1 MKRIYILE
9 GLDCAHCAEEIRA
22 EVEKDERVKSAGMN
36 FMKQELTVEADNSC
50 SPDELMITV
59 TEVVA
64 KLEPDVTVRERQ
76 TFKEKKYIIDGLDC
90 AQCAEEVREA
100 VEKSDYANGAKMNF
114 INKELTVTP
123 SKIISDKELLKQ
135 VTATVT
141 AVEPDVTV
149 SEKENH
155 VEKKVSYTKDIVKM
169 ISAGILFVVAFILEK
184 TIGTEQLVPKIA
196 ILSMYLAAYVICGL
210 EVAITSIKAI
220 AKKNFFNE
228 NTLMLIASIGAIVLG
243 EYEEAVAVMLFYTVG
258 EFFQSI
264 AVNKSRRSISSLIK
278 TKPETADVLIDGEYI
293 TVDPENVETGSIIR
307 VKPGEKIPLDGIV
320 ESGNTSIDTSALT
333 GESLPRDI
341 TVSDEVPAGAINISG
356 VITLKTTRQFTDS
369 TVYKML
375 QMVESAVEKKT
386 KTENFISVFAKYYT
400 PIVVLAAVII
410 SLIPPLF
417 TGFDFGTWVQRGLI
431 FLVISCPCALVIS
444 VPLGYFAGIGKAS
457 SKGILV
463 KGSNYLEA
471 ISKAKVVLFDKTGTL
486 TKGQFEV
493 TRTEPAGMS
502 KDELLRYAAYAESN
516 SNHPIAVSVRK
527 AYGADIDQSQITECS
542 EIAGK
547 GIKAVISGATVLCGN
562 SRLMADYSINCPE
575 ANGTV
580 LYVAVDNKY
589 AGLIEIADMPKEH
602 SAEAVKML
610 KNHGVK
616 VIMLTGDNKS
626 AAAAAAEKLGITD
639 YYAELLPEN
648 KSEITLKMKS
658 ELSDNEKVM
667 FVGDGINDAP
677 ALTAADTGI
686 AIGAGTDV
694 AIDAADVVLMKSRLT
709 DVPAAIR
716 LSRSSLRNIH
726 ENLFWA
732 FFYNIIGIPLAAG
745 VFIPLGLTLNPMFGA
760 AAMSLSSF
768 CVVSNAL
775 RLNFCK
781 LYSTKHDRKAKPMNN
796 IAIQPSDTAKIT
808 KTIKIKGM
816 MCEKCEHHVKTALEA
831 IPQVANAVA
840 NHTDGIAVAELS
852 GEVPDKQLK
861 KAVENSGY
869 KVISI
874 K

>member
-1 MKRIYILE
+1 MKRIYILD

-22 EVEKDERVKSAGMN
+22 EVEKDERVKSAEMN
-36 FMKQELTVEADNSC
+36 FMKQELTVETENSC
-50 SPDELMITV
+50 SPDELMTTV
-59 TEVVA
+59 TEIVT

-114 INKELTVTP
+114 IKKELTVTP
-123 SKIISDKELLKQ
+123 SKIISDKELLKL

-169 ISAGILFVVAFILEK
+169 ISAGILFIVAFILEK

-341 TVSDEVPAGAINISG
+341 TIGDEVPAGAINISG
-356 VITLKTTRQFTDS
+356 VITLKTTRRFTDS

-400 PIVVLAAVII
+400 PIVVLVAVII
-410 SLIPPLF
+410 SIFPPLF
-417 TGFDFGTWVQRGLI
+417 TGFNYEPFIDGIIKGKLIFPEFTGFDFVTWVQRGLI

-527 AYGADIDQSQITECS
+527 AYGADIDQSQITQCS

-658 ELSDNEKVM
+658 ELSGNEKVM

-677 ALTAADTGI
+677 VIASADIGVAMGGSGADSAIETADC
-686 AIGAGTDV
+686 
-694 AIDAADVVLMKSRLT
+694 VLMKDDPMQLADAFAISKKTNRIVLQNIIFALGVKLIIQVLGVLGLANMWAAVFA
-709 DVPAAIR
+709 DVGVSIIAIFN
-716 LSRSSLRNIH
+716 SLR
-726 ENLFWA
+726 L
-732 FFYNIIGIPLAAG
+732 
-745 VFIPLGLTLNPMFGA
+745 M
-760 AAMSLSSF
+760 
-768 CVVSNAL
+768 
-775 RLNFCK
+775 
-781 LYSTKHDRKAKPMNN
+781 RK
-796 IAIQPSDTAKIT
+796 
-808 KTIKIKGM
+808 
-816 MCEKCEHHVKTALEA
+816 
-831 IPQVANAVA
+831 
-840 NHTDGIAVAELS
+840 
-852 GEVPDKQLK
+852 
-861 KAVENSGY
+861 
-869 KVISI
+869 
-874 K
+874 

>member
-36 FMKQELTVEADNSC
+36 FMKQELTVEAENSC
-50 SPDELMITV
+50 SPDELMTTV
-59 TEVVA
+59 TKVVA
-64 KLEPDVTVRERQ
+64 KHEPDVTVKERQ

-114 INKELTVTP
+114 IKKELTVTP
-123 SKIISDKELLKQ
+123 SRIISDKELLKL

-169 ISAGILFVVAFILEK
+169 ISAGILFIVAFILEK
-184 TIGTEQLVPKIA
+184 TIGTEQLVPQIA
-196 ILSMYLAAYVICGL
+196 ILTMYLAAYVICGL

-341 TVSDEVPAGAINISG
+341 TIGDEVPAGAINISG
-356 VITLKTTRQFTDS
+356 VITLKTTRRFTDS

-400 PIVVLAAVII
+400 PIVVLVAVII
-410 SLIPPLF
+410 SIFPPLF
-417 TGFDFGTWVQRGLI
+417 TGFNYEPFIDGIIKGKLIFPEFTGFDFVTWVQRGLI

-527 AYGADIDQSQITECS
+527 AYGADIDQSQITQCS

-547 GIKAVISGATVLCGN
+547 GIKAVISGVTVLCGN

-616 VIMLTGDNKS
+616 VVMLTGDNKS

-658 ELSDNEKVM
+658 ELPGNEKVM

-677 ALTAADTGI
+677 VIASADIGVAMGGSGADSAIETADC
-686 AIGAGTDV
+686 
-694 AIDAADVVLMKSRLT
+694 VLMKDDPMQLADAFAISKKTNRIVLQNIIFALGVKLIIQVLGVLGLANMWAAVFA
-709 DVPAAIR
+709 DVGVSIIAIFN
-716 LSRSSLRNIH
+716 SLR
-726 ENLFWA
+726 L
-732 FFYNIIGIPLAAG
+732 
-745 VFIPLGLTLNPMFGA
+745 M
-760 AAMSLSSF
+760 
-768 CVVSNAL
+768 
-775 RLNFCK
+775 
-781 LYSTKHDRKAKPMNN
+781 RK
-796 IAIQPSDTAKIT
+796 
-808 KTIKIKGM
+808 
-816 MCEKCEHHVKTALEA
+816 
-831 IPQVANAVA
+831 
-840 NHTDGIAVAELS
+840 
-852 GEVPDKQLK
+852 
-861 KAVENSGY
+861 
-869 KVISI
+869 
-874 K
+874 

>member
-36 FMKQELTVEADNSC
+36 FMKQELTVETENSC
-50 SPDELMITV
+50 SPDELMTTV
-59 TEVVA
+59 TKVVA
-64 KLEPDVTVRERQ
+64 KHEPDVTVKERQ

-123 SKIISDKELLKQ
+123 SKIISDKELLKL

-169 ISAGILFVVAFILEK
+169 ISAGILFIVAFILEK

-293 TVDPENVETGSIIR
+293 TVDPENVETDSIIR

-341 TVSDEVPAGAINISG
+341 TIGDEVPAGAINISG
-356 VITLKTTRQFTDS
+356 VITLKTTRRFTDS

-400 PIVVLAAVII
+400 PIVVLVAVII
-410 SLIPPLF
+410 SIFPPLF
-417 TGFDFGTWVQRGLI
+417 TGFNYEPFIDGIIKGKLIFPEFTGFDFVTWVQRGLI

-527 AYGADIDQSQITECS
+527 AYGADIDQSQITQCS

-547 GIKAVISGATVLCGN
+547 GIKAVISGVTVLCGN

-616 VIMLTGDNKS
+616 VVMLTGDNKS

-658 ELSDNEKVM
+658 ELPDNEKVM

-677 ALTAADTGI
+677 VIASADIGVAMGGSGADSAIETADC
-686 AIGAGTDV
+686 
-694 AIDAADVVLMKSRLT
+694 VLMKDDPMQLADAFAISKKTNRIVLQNIIFALGVKLIIQVLGVLGLANMWAAVFA
-709 DVPAAIR
+709 DVGVSIIAIFN
-716 LSRSSLRNIH
+716 SLR
-726 ENLFWA
+726 L
-732 FFYNIIGIPLAAG
+732 
-745 VFIPLGLTLNPMFGA
+745 M
-760 AAMSLSSF
+760 
-768 CVVSNAL
+768 
-775 RLNFCK
+775 
-781 LYSTKHDRKAKPMNN
+781 RK
-796 IAIQPSDTAKIT
+796 
-808 KTIKIKGM
+808 
-816 MCEKCEHHVKTALEA
+816 
-831 IPQVANAVA
+831 
-840 NHTDGIAVAELS
+840 
-852 GEVPDKQLK
+852 
-861 KAVENSGY
+861 
-869 KVISI
+869 
-874 K
+874 

>member
-9 GLDCAHCAEEIRA
+9 GLDCAQCAEEIRA
-22 EVEKDERVKSAGMN
+22 EVEKDERVKSAEMN
-36 FMKQELTVEADNSC
+36 FMKQELTVEAENSC
-50 SPDELMITV
+50 SPDELMTTV
-59 TEVVA
+59 TKVVA
-64 KLEPDVTVRERQ
+64 KHEPDVTVKERQ

-123 SKIISDKELLKQ
+123 SKIISDKELLKL

-169 ISAGILFVVAFILEK
+169 ISAGILFIVAFILEK

-341 TVSDEVPAGAINISG
+341 TIGDEVPAGAINISG
-356 VITLKTTRQFTDS
+356 VITLKTTRRFTDS

-400 PIVVLAAVII
+400 PIVVLVAVII
-410 SLIPPLF
+410 SIFPPLF
-417 TGFDFGTWVQRGLI
+417 TGFNYEPFIDGIIKGKLIFPEFTGFDFVTWVQRGLI

-527 AYGADIDQSQITECS
+527 AYGADIDQSQITQCS

-547 GIKAVISGATVLCGN
+547 GIKAVISGVTVLCGN

-616 VIMLTGDNKS
+616 VVMLTGDNKS

-658 ELSDNEKVM
+658 ELPDNEKVM

-677 ALTAADTGI
+677 VIASADIGVAMGGSGADSAIETADC
-686 AIGAGTDV
+686 
-694 AIDAADVVLMKSRLT
+694 VLMKDDPMQLADAFAISKKTNRIVLQNIIFALGVKLIIQVLGVLGLANMWAAVFA
-709 DVPAAIR
+709 DVGVSIIAIFN
-716 LSRSSLRNIH
+716 SLR
-726 ENLFWA
+726 L
-732 FFYNIIGIPLAAG
+732 
-745 VFIPLGLTLNPMFGA
+745 M
-760 AAMSLSSF
+760 
-768 CVVSNAL
+768 
-775 RLNFCK
+775 
-781 LYSTKHDRKAKPMNN
+781 RK
-796 IAIQPSDTAKIT
+796 
-808 KTIKIKGM
+808 
-816 MCEKCEHHVKTALEA
+816 
-831 IPQVANAVA
+831 
-840 NHTDGIAVAELS
+840 
-852 GEVPDKQLK
+852 
-861 KAVENSGY
+861 
-869 KVISI
+869 
-874 K
+874 

>member
-9 GLDCAHCAEEIRA
+9 GLDCAQCAEEIRA
-22 EVEKDERVKSAGMN
+22 EVEKDERVKSAEMN
-36 FMKQELTVEADNSC
+36 FMKQELTVEAENSC
-50 SPDELMITV
+50 SPDELMTTV
-59 TEVVA
+59 TKVVA
-64 KLEPDVTVRERQ
+64 KHEPDVTVKERQ

-123 SKIISDKELLKQ
+123 SKIISDKELLKL

-169 ISAGILFVVAFILEK
+169 ISAGILFIVAFILEK

-293 TVDPENVETGSIIR
+293 TVDPENVETDSIIR

-320 ESGNTSIDTSALT
+320 ERGNTSIDTSALT

-341 TVSDEVPAGAINISG
+341 TIGDEVPAGAINISG
-356 VITLKTTRQFTDS
+356 VITLKTTRRFTDS

-400 PIVVLAAVII
+400 PIVVLVAVII
-410 SLIPPLF
+410 SIFPPLF
-417 TGFDFGTWVQRGLI
+417 TGFNYEPFIDGIIKGKLIFPEFTGFDFVTWVQRGLI

-502 KDELLRYAAYAESN
+502 KDELLQYAAYAESN

-527 AYGADIDQSQITECS
+527 AYGADIDQSQITQCS

-547 GIKAVISGATVLCGN
+547 GIKAVISGVTVLCGN

-616 VIMLTGDNKS
+616 VVMLTGDNRS

-658 ELSDNEKVM
+658 ELPDNEKVM

-677 ALTAADTGI
+677 VIASADIGVAMGGSGADSAIETADC
-686 AIGAGTDV
+686 
-694 AIDAADVVLMKSRLT
+694 VLMKDDPMQLADAFAISKKTNRIVLQNIIFALGVKLIIQVLGVLGLANMWAAVFA
-709 DVPAAIR
+709 DVGVSIIAIFN
-716 LSRSSLRNIH
+716 SLR
-726 ENLFWA
+726 L
-732 FFYNIIGIPLAAG
+732 
-745 VFIPLGLTLNPMFGA
+745 M
-760 AAMSLSSF
+760 
-768 CVVSNAL
+768 
-775 RLNFCK
+775 
-781 LYSTKHDRKAKPMNN
+781 RK
-796 IAIQPSDTAKIT
+796 
-808 KTIKIKGM
+808 
-816 MCEKCEHHVKTALEA
+816 
-831 IPQVANAVA
+831 
-840 NHTDGIAVAELS
+840 
-852 GEVPDKQLK
+852 
-861 KAVENSGY
+861 
-869 KVISI
+869 
-874 K
+874 

>member
-9 GLDCAHCAEEIRA
+9 GLDCANCAEEIRA

-36 FMKQELTVEADNSC
+36 FMKQELTVEAENSC
-50 SPDELMITV
+50 SPDELMTTV
-59 TEVVA
+59 TEVVT
-64 KLEPDVTVRERQ
+64 KHEPDVTVRERQ

-114 INKELTVTP
+114 IKKELTVTP

-169 ISAGILFVVAFILEK
+169 ISAGILFIVAFILEK

-196 ILSMYLAAYVICGL
+196 ILTMYLAAYVICGL

-307 VKPGEKIPLDGIV
+307 VKPGEKIPLDGII

-341 TVSDEVPAGAINISG
+341 TAGDEVPAGAINISG
-356 VITLKTTRQFTDS
+356 VITLKTTRRFTDS

-386 KTENFISVFAKYYT
+386 RTENFISVFAKYYT

-417 TGFDFGTWVQRGLI
+417 TGFDFVTWVQRGLI

-502 KDELLRYAAYAESN
+502 KNELLRYAAYAESN

-547 GIKAVISGATVLCGN
+547 GIKAVISGVTVLCGN

-616 VIMLTGDNKS
+616 VVMLTGDNRFLPFQSNHGNNRFLPCRS

-658 ELSDNEKVM
+658 ELPDNEKVM

-677 ALTAADTGI
+677 VIASADIGVAMGGSGADSAIETADC
-686 AIGAGTDV
+686 
-694 AIDAADVVLMKSRLT
+694 VLMKDDPMQLADAFAISKKTNRIVLQNIIFALGVKLIIQVLGVLGLANMWAAVFA
-709 DVPAAIR
+709 DVGVSIIAIFN
-716 LSRSSLRNIH
+716 SLR
-726 ENLFWA
+726 L
-732 FFYNIIGIPLAAG
+732 
-745 VFIPLGLTLNPMFGA
+745 M
-760 AAMSLSSF
+760 
-768 CVVSNAL
+768 
-775 RLNFCK
+775 
-781 LYSTKHDRKAKPMNN
+781 RK
-796 IAIQPSDTAKIT
+796 
-808 KTIKIKGM
+808 
-816 MCEKCEHHVKTALEA
+816 
-831 IPQVANAVA
+831 
-840 NHTDGIAVAELS
+840 
-852 GEVPDKQLK
+852 
-861 KAVENSGY
+861 
-869 KVISI
+869 
-874 K
+874 

>member
-9 GLDCAHCAEEIRA
+9 GLDCANCAEEIRA
-22 EVEKDERVKSAGMN
+22 EVEKDEHIKSAEMN
-36 FMKQELTVEADNSC
+36 FMKQELTVEAENSC
-50 SPDELMITV
+50 SHDELMTTV

-64 KLEPDVTVRERQ
+64 KHEPDVTVRERQ

-100 VEKSDYANGAKMNF
+100 IEKSDYASDAKMNF
-114 INKELTVTP
+114 IKKELTVTP

-196 ILSMYLAAYVICGL
+196 ILSMYLVAYVICGL

-307 VKPGEKIPLDGIV
+307 VKPGEKIPLDGII

-341 TVSDEVPAGAINISG
+341 TSGDEVPAGAINISG

-386 KTENFISVFAKYYT
+386 KTENFISVFAKCYT

-410 SLIPPLF
+410 SIFPPLF
-417 TGFDFGTWVQRGLI
+417 TGFNYEPFINGIIKGKLIFPEFTGFDFITWVQRGLI

-527 AYGADIDQSQITECS
+527 AYGTDIDQSQITQCS

-547 GIKAVISGATVLCGN
+547 GIKAVIFGSTVLCGN

-602 SAEAVKML
+602 SAQAVKML

-616 VIMLTGDNKS
+616 VVMLTGDNRS

-658 ELSDNEKVM
+658 ELPDNEKVM

-677 ALTAADTGI
+677 VIASADIGVAMGGSGADSAIETADC
-686 AIGAGTDV
+686 
-694 AIDAADVVLMKSRLT
+694 VLMKDDPMQLADAFAISKKTNRIVLQNIIFALGVKLIIQVLGVLGLANMWAAVFA
-709 DVPAAIR
+709 DVGVSIIAIFN
-716 LSRSSLRNIH
+716 SLR
-726 ENLFWA
+726 L
-732 FFYNIIGIPLAAG
+732 
-745 VFIPLGLTLNPMFGA
+745 M
-760 AAMSLSSF
+760 
-768 CVVSNAL
+768 
-775 RLNFCK
+775 
-781 LYSTKHDRKAKPMNN
+781 RK
-796 IAIQPSDTAKIT
+796 
-808 KTIKIKGM
+808 
-816 MCEKCEHHVKTALEA
+816 
-831 IPQVANAVA
+831 
-840 NHTDGIAVAELS
+840 
-852 GEVPDKQLK
+852 
-861 KAVENSGY
+861 
-869 KVISI
+869 
-874 K
+874 

>member
-1 MKRIYILE
+1 MKRIYILD

-22 EVEKDERVKSAGMN
+22 EVEKDERVKSAEMN
-36 FMKQELTVEADNSC
+36 FMKLELTVETENSC
-50 SPDELMITV
+50 SPDELMATV
-59 TEVVA
+59 TEIVT
-64 KLEPDVTVRERQ
+64 KLEPDVTVREKQ
-76 TFKEKKYIIDGLDC
+76 SFKEKKYIIDGLDC

-114 INKELTVTP
+114 IKKELTVTP

-141 AVEPDVTV
+141 AIEPDVTV

-184 TIGTEQLVPKIA
+184 TIGTEQLVPQIA
-196 ILSMYLAAYVICGL
+196 ILSMYLVAYVICGL

-341 TVSDEVPAGAINISG
+341 TIGDEVPAGAINISG
-356 VITLKTTRQFTDS
+356 VITLRTTRRFTDS

-400 PIVVLAAVII
+400 PIVVLVAVII
-410 SLIPPLF
+410 SIFPPLF
-417 TGFDFGTWVQRGLI
+417 TGFNYEPFIDGIIKGKLIFPEFTGFDFVTWVQRGLI

-527 AYGADIDQSQITECS
+527 AYGADIDQSQITQCS

-677 ALTAADTGI
+677 VIASADIGVAMGGSGADSAIETADC
-686 AIGAGTDV
+686 
-694 AIDAADVVLMKSRLT
+694 VLMKDDPMQLADAFAISKKTNRIVLQNIIFALGVKLIIQVLGVLGLANMWAAVFA
-709 DVPAAIR
+709 DVGVSIIAIFN
-716 LSRSSLRNIH
+716 SLR
-726 ENLFWA
+726 L
-732 FFYNIIGIPLAAG
+732 
-745 VFIPLGLTLNPMFGA
+745 M
-760 AAMSLSSF
+760 
-768 CVVSNAL
+768 
-775 RLNFCK
+775 
-781 LYSTKHDRKAKPMNN
+781 RK
-796 IAIQPSDTAKIT
+796 
-808 KTIKIKGM
+808 
-816 MCEKCEHHVKTALEA
+816 
-831 IPQVANAVA
+831 
-840 NHTDGIAVAELS
+840 
-852 GEVPDKQLK
+852 
-861 KAVENSGY
+861 
-869 KVISI
+869 
-874 K
+874 

>member
-9 GLDCAHCAEEIRA
+9 GLDCAHCAEDIRA
-22 EVEKDERVKSAGMN
+22 EVEKDEHVKSAGMN
-36 FMKQELTVEADNSC
+36 FMKQELTVEAENSC
-50 SPDELMITV
+50 SPDELMATV
-59 TEVVA
+59 TEVAA
-64 KLEPDVTVRERQ
+64 KHEPDVTVREKQ
-76 TFKEKKYIIDGLDC
+76 SFKEKKYIIDGLDC

-114 INKELTVTP
+114 IKKELTVTP

-141 AVEPDVTV
+141 AIEPDVTV

-184 TIGTEQLVPKIA
+184 TIGTEQLVPQIA
-196 ILSMYLAAYVICGL
+196 ILSMYLVAYVICGL

-341 TVSDEVPAGAINISG
+341 TIGDEVPAGAINISG
-356 VITLKTTRQFTDS
+356 VITLKTTRRFTDS

-400 PIVVLAAVII
+400 PIVVLVAVII
-410 SLIPPLF
+410 SIFPPLF
-417 TGFDFGTWVQRGLI
+417 TGFNYEPFIDGIIKGKLIFPEFTGFDFVTWVQRGLI

-527 AYGADIDQSQITECS
+527 AYGADIDQSQITQCS

-547 GIKAVISGATVLCGN
+547 GIKAVISGVTVLCGN

-616 VIMLTGDNKS
+616 VVMLTGDNKS

-658 ELSDNEKVM
+658 ELPGNEKVM

-677 ALTAADTGI
+677 VIASADIGVAMGGSGADSAIETADC
-686 AIGAGTDV
+686 
-694 AIDAADVVLMKSRLT
+694 VLMKDDPMQLADAFAISKKTNRIVLQNIIFALGVKLIIQVLGVLGLANMWAAVFA
-709 DVPAAIR
+709 DVGVSIIAIFN
-716 LSRSSLRNIH
+716 SLR
-726 ENLFWA
+726 L
-732 FFYNIIGIPLAAG
+732 
-745 VFIPLGLTLNPMFGA
+745 M
-760 AAMSLSSF
+760 
-768 CVVSNAL
+768 
-775 RLNFCK
+775 
-781 LYSTKHDRKAKPMNN
+781 RK
-796 IAIQPSDTAKIT
+796 
-808 KTIKIKGM
+808 
-816 MCEKCEHHVKTALEA
+816 
-831 IPQVANAVA
+831 
-840 NHTDGIAVAELS
+840 
-852 GEVPDKQLK
+852 
-861 KAVENSGY
+861 
-869 KVISI
+869 
-874 K
+874 

>member
-9 GLDCAHCAEEIRA
+9 GLDCANCAEEIRA
-22 EVEKDERVKSAGMN
+22 EVEKDEHVKSAGMN
-36 FMKQELTVEADNSC
+36 FMKQELTVEAENSC
-50 SPDELMITV
+50 SPDELMTTV

-100 VEKSDYANGAKMNF
+100 VEKSDYASGAKMNF
-114 INKELTVTP
+114 IKKELTVTP

-149 SEKENH
+149 SEQENH

-169 ISAGILFVVAFILEK
+169 ISAGILFIIAFILEK
-184 TIGTEQLVPKIA
+184 TIGTEQFVPQIA
-196 ILSMYLAAYVICGL
+196 ILTMYLAAYVICGL

-341 TVSDEVPAGAINISG
+341 AAGDEVPAGAINISG

-410 SLIPPLF
+410 SIFPPLF
-417 TGFDFGTWVQRGLI
+417 TGFNYEPFINGIIKGKLIFPEFTGFDFITWVQRGLI

-471 ISKAKVVLFDKTGTL
+471 ISKSKVVLFDKTGTL

-626 AAAAAAEKLGITD
+626 AAATAAEKLGITD

-658 ELSDNEKVM
+658 ELPDNEKVM

-677 ALTAADTGI
+677 VIASADIGVAMGGSGADSAIETADC
-686 AIGAGTDV
+686 
-694 AIDAADVVLMKSRLT
+694 VLMKDDPMQLADAFAISKKTNRIVLQNIIFALGVKLIIQVLGVLGLANMWAAVFA
-709 DVPAAIR
+709 DVGVSIIAIFN
-716 LSRSSLRNIH
+716 SLR
-726 ENLFWA
+726 L
-732 FFYNIIGIPLAAG
+732 
-745 VFIPLGLTLNPMFGA
+745 M
-760 AAMSLSSF
+760 
-768 CVVSNAL
+768 
-775 RLNFCK
+775 
-781 LYSTKHDRKAKPMNN
+781 RK
-796 IAIQPSDTAKIT
+796 
-808 KTIKIKGM
+808 
-816 MCEKCEHHVKTALEA
+816 
-831 IPQVANAVA
+831 
-840 NHTDGIAVAELS
+840 
-852 GEVPDKQLK
+852 
-861 KAVENSGY
+861 
-869 KVISI
+869 
-874 K
+874 

>member
-1 MKRIYILE
+1 M
-9 GLDCAHCAEEIRA
+9 
-22 EVEKDERVKSAGMN
+22 
-36 FMKQELTVEADNSC
+36 
-50 SPDELMITV
+50 
-59 TEVVA
+59 
-64 KLEPDVTVRERQ
+64 
-76 TFKEKKYIIDGLDC
+76 
-90 AQCAEEVREA
+90 
-100 VEKSDYANGAKMNF
+100 
-114 INKELTVTP
+114 
-123 SKIISDKELLKQ
+123 LKQ

-141 AVEPDVTV
+141 AIEPDVTV

-184 TIGTEQLVPKIA
+184 TIGTEQLVPQIA
-196 ILSMYLAAYVICGL
+196 ILSMYLVAYVICGL

-341 TVSDEVPAGAINISG
+341 TIGDEVPAGAINISG
-356 VITLKTTRQFTDS
+356 VITLKTTRRFTDS

-400 PIVVLAAVII
+400 PIVVLVAVII
-410 SLIPPLF
+410 SIFPPLF
-417 TGFDFGTWVQRGLI
+417 TGFNYEPFIDGIIKGKLIFPEFTGFDFVTWVQRGLI

-527 AYGADIDQSQITECS
+527 AYGADIDQSQITQCS

-658 ELSDNEKVM
+658 ELPDNEKVM

-677 ALTAADTGI
+677 VIASADIGVAMGGSGADSAIETADC
-686 AIGAGTDV
+686 
-694 AIDAADVVLMKSRLT
+694 VLMKDDPMQLADAFAISKKTNRIVLQNIIFALGVKLIIQVLGVFGLANMWAAVFA
-709 DVPAAIR
+709 DVGVSIIAIFN
-716 LSRSSLRNIH
+716 SLR
-726 ENLFWA
+726 L
-732 FFYNIIGIPLAAG
+732 
-745 VFIPLGLTLNPMFGA
+745 M
-760 AAMSLSSF
+760 
-768 CVVSNAL
+768 
-775 RLNFCK
+775 
-781 LYSTKHDRKAKPMNN
+781 RK
-796 IAIQPSDTAKIT
+796 
-808 KTIKIKGM
+808 
-816 MCEKCEHHVKTALEA
+816 
-831 IPQVANAVA
+831 
-840 NHTDGIAVAELS
+840 
-852 GEVPDKQLK
+852 
-861 KAVENSGY
+861 
-869 KVISI
+869 
-874 K
+874 

>member
-36 FMKQELTVEADNSC
+36 FMKQELTVEAENSC
-50 SPDELMITV
+50 SPDELMTTV
-59 TEVVA
+59 TKVVA
-64 KLEPDVTVRERQ
+64 KHEPDVTVKERQ

-114 INKELTVTP
+114 IKKELTVTP
-123 SKIISDKELLKQ
+123 SRIISDKELLKL

-169 ISAGILFVVAFILEK
+169 ISAGILFIVAFILEK
-184 TIGTEQLVPKIA
+184 TIGTEQLVPQIA
-196 ILSMYLAAYVICGL
+196 ILTMYLAAYVICGL

-341 TVSDEVPAGAINISG
+341 TIGDEVPAGAINISG
-356 VITLKTTRQFTDS
+356 VITLKTTRRFTDS

-400 PIVVLAAVII
+400 PIVVLVAVII
-410 SLIPPLF
+410 SIFPPLF
-417 TGFDFGTWVQRGLI
+417 TGFNYEPFIDGIIKGKLIFPEFTGFDFVTWVQRGLI

-527 AYGADIDQSQITECS
+527 AYGADIDQSQITQCS

-658 ELSDNEKVM
+658 ELPDNEKVM

-677 ALTAADTGI
+677 VIASADIGVAMGGSGADSAIETADC
-686 AIGAGTDV
+686 
-694 AIDAADVVLMKSRLT
+694 VLMKDDPMQLADAFAISKKTNRIVLQNIIFALGVKLIIQVLGVFGLANMWAAVFA
-709 DVPAAIR
+709 DVGVSIIAIFN
-716 LSRSSLRNIH
+716 SLR
-726 ENLFWA
+726 L
-732 FFYNIIGIPLAAG
+732 
-745 VFIPLGLTLNPMFGA
+745 M
-760 AAMSLSSF
+760 
-768 CVVSNAL
+768 
-775 RLNFCK
+775 
-781 LYSTKHDRKAKPMNN
+781 RK
-796 IAIQPSDTAKIT
+796 
-808 KTIKIKGM
+808 
-816 MCEKCEHHVKTALEA
+816 
-831 IPQVANAVA
+831 
-840 NHTDGIAVAELS
+840 
-852 GEVPDKQLK
+852 
-861 KAVENSGY
+861 
-869 KVISI
+869 
-874 K
+874 

>member
-9 GLDCAHCAEEIRA
+9 GLDCANCAEEIRA

-36 FMKQELTVEADNSC
+36 FMKQELTVEAENSC
-50 SPDELMITV
+50 SPDELMTTV

-64 KLEPDVTVRERQ
+64 KYEPDVTVRERQ

-114 INKELTVTP
+114 IKKELTVTP

-169 ISAGILFVVAFILEK
+169 ISAGILFIVAFILEK

-196 ILSMYLAAYVICGL
+196 ILTMYLAAYVICGL

-307 VKPGEKIPLDGIV
+307 VKPGEKIPLDGII

-341 TVSDEVPAGAINISG
+341 AAGDEVPAGAINISG

-410 SLIPPLF
+410 SIFPPLF
-417 TGFDFGTWVQRGLI
+417 TGFNYEPFINGIIKGKLIFPEFTGFDFITWVQRGLI

-471 ISKAKVVLFDKTGTL
+471 ISKSKVVLFDKTGTL

-562 SRLMADYSINCPE
+562 SRLMADYSMNCPE

-616 VIMLTGDNKS
+616 VVMLTGDNKS
-626 AAAAAAEKLGITD
+626 AAATAAEKLGITD

-658 ELSDNEKVM
+658 ELPDNEKVM

-677 ALTAADTGI
+677 VIASADIGVAMGGSSADSAIETADC
-686 AIGAGTDV
+686 
-694 AIDAADVVLMKSRLT
+694 VLMKDDPMQLADAFAISKKTNRIVLQNIIFALGVKLIIQVLGVLGLANMWAAVFA
-709 DVPAAIR
+709 DVGVSIIAIFN
-716 LSRSSLRNIH
+716 SLR
-726 ENLFWA
+726 L
-732 FFYNIIGIPLAAG
+732 
-745 VFIPLGLTLNPMFGA
+745 M
-760 AAMSLSSF
+760 
-768 CVVSNAL
+768 
-775 RLNFCK
+775 
-781 LYSTKHDRKAKPMNN
+781 RK
-796 IAIQPSDTAKIT
+796 
-808 KTIKIKGM
+808 
-816 MCEKCEHHVKTALEA
+816 
-831 IPQVANAVA
+831 
-840 NHTDGIAVAELS
+840 
-852 GEVPDKQLK
+852 
-861 KAVENSGY
+861 
-869 KVISI
+869 
-874 K
+874 

>member
-9 GLDCAHCAEEIRA
+9 GLDCAQCAEEIRA
-22 EVEKDERVKSAGMN
+22 EVEKDERVKSAEMN
-36 FMKQELTVEADNSC
+36 FMKQELTVEAENSC
-50 SPDELMITV
+50 SPDELMTTV
-59 TEVVA
+59 TKVVA
-64 KLEPDVTVRERQ
+64 KHEPDVTVKERQ

-123 SKIISDKELLKQ
+123 SKIISDKELLKL

-169 ISAGILFVVAFILEK
+169 ISAGILFIVAFILEK

-293 TVDPENVETGSIIR
+293 TVDPENVETDSIIR

-341 TVSDEVPAGAINISG
+341 TIGDEVPAGAINISG
-356 VITLKTTRQFTDS
+356 VITLKTTRRFTDS

-400 PIVVLAAVII
+400 PIVVLVAVII
-410 SLIPPLF
+410 SIFPPLF
-417 TGFDFGTWVQRGLI
+417 TGFNYEPFIDGIIKGKLIFPEFTGFDFVTWVQRGLI

-616 VIMLTGDNKS
+616 VVMLTGDNKS

-658 ELSDNEKVM
+658 ELPDNEKVM

-677 ALTAADTGI
+677 VIASADIGVAMGGSGADSAIETADC
-686 AIGAGTDV
+686 
-694 AIDAADVVLMKSRLT
+694 VLMKDDPMQLADAFAISKKTNRIVLQNIIFALGVKLIIQVLGVLGLANMWAAVFA
-709 DVPAAIR
+709 DVGVSIIAIFN
-716 LSRSSLRNIH
+716 SLR
-726 ENLFWA
+726 L
-732 FFYNIIGIPLAAG
+732 
-745 VFIPLGLTLNPMFGA
+745 M
-760 AAMSLSSF
+760 
-768 CVVSNAL
+768 
-775 RLNFCK
+775 
-781 LYSTKHDRKAKPMNN
+781 RK
-796 IAIQPSDTAKIT
+796 
-808 KTIKIKGM
+808 
-816 MCEKCEHHVKTALEA
+816 
-831 IPQVANAVA
+831 
-840 NHTDGIAVAELS
+840 
-852 GEVPDKQLK
+852 
-861 KAVENSGY
+861 
-869 KVISI
+869 
-874 K
+874 

>member
-9 GLDCAHCAEEIRA
+9 GLDCAQCAEEIRA
-22 EVEKDERVKSAGMN
+22 EVEKDERVKSAEMN
-36 FMKQELTVEADNSC
+36 FMKQELTVEAENSC
-50 SPDELMITV
+50 SPDELMTTV
-59 TEVVA
+59 TKVVA
-64 KLEPDVTVRERQ
+64 KHEPDVTVKERQ

-123 SKIISDKELLKQ
+123 SKIISDKELLKL

-169 ISAGILFVVAFILEK
+169 ISAGILFIVAFILEK

-293 TVDPENVETGSIIR
+293 TVDPENVETDSIIR

-341 TVSDEVPAGAINISG
+341 TIGDEVPAGAINISG
-356 VITLKTTRQFTDS
+356 VITLKTTRRFTDS

-400 PIVVLAAVII
+400 PIVVLVAVII
-410 SLIPPLF
+410 SIFPPLF
-417 TGFDFGTWVQRGLI
+417 TGFNYEPFIDGIIKGKLIFPEFTGFDFVTWVQRGLI

-527 AYGADIDQSQITECS
+527 AYGADIDQSQITQCS

-547 GIKAVISGATVLCGN
+547 GIKAVISGVTVLCGN

-616 VIMLTGDNKS
+616 VVMLTGDNKS

-658 ELSDNEKVM
+658 ELPDNEKVM

-677 ALTAADTGI
+677 VIASADIGVAMGGSGADSAIETADC
-686 AIGAGTDV
+686 
-694 AIDAADVVLMKSRLT
+694 VLMKDDPMQLADAFAISKKTNRIVLQNIIFALGVKLIIQVRGVLGLANMWAAVFA
-709 DVPAAIR
+709 DVGVSIIAIFN
-716 LSRSSLRNIH
+716 SLR
-726 ENLFWA
+726 L
-732 FFYNIIGIPLAAG
+732 
-745 VFIPLGLTLNPMFGA
+745 M
-760 AAMSLSSF
+760 
-768 CVVSNAL
+768 
-775 RLNFCK
+775 
-781 LYSTKHDRKAKPMNN
+781 RK
-796 IAIQPSDTAKIT
+796 
-808 KTIKIKGM
+808 
-816 MCEKCEHHVKTALEA
+816 
-831 IPQVANAVA
+831 
-840 NHTDGIAVAELS
+840 
-852 GEVPDKQLK
+852 
-861 KAVENSGY
+861 
-869 KVISI
+869 
-874 K
+874 

>member
-1 MKRIYILE
+1 MKRIYILD

-22 EVEKDERVKSAGMN
+22 EVEKDERVKSAEMN
-36 FMKQELTVEADNSC
+36 FMKQELTVETENSC
-50 SPDELMITV
+50 SPDELMATV
-59 TEVVA
+59 TEIVT
-64 KLEPDVTVRERQ
+64 KLEPDVTVREKQ
-76 TFKEKKYIIDGLDC
+76 SFKEKKYIIDGLDC

-114 INKELTVTP
+114 IKKELTVTP

-141 AVEPDVTV
+141 AIEPDVTV

-184 TIGTEQLVPKIA
+184 TIGTEQLVPQIA
-196 ILSMYLAAYVICGL
+196 ILSMYLVAYVICGL

-341 TVSDEVPAGAINISG
+341 TIGDEVPAGAINISG
-356 VITLKTTRQFTDS
+356 VITLRTTRRFTDS

-400 PIVVLAAVII
+400 PIVVLVAVII
-410 SLIPPLF
+410 SIFPPLF
-417 TGFDFGTWVQRGLI
+417 TGFNYEPFIDGIIKGKLIFPEFTGFDFVTWVQRGLI

-527 AYGADIDQSQITECS
+527 AYGADIDQSQITQCS

-589 AGLIEIADMPKEH
+589 AGLIEIADIPKEH

-677 ALTAADTGI
+677 VIASADIGVAMGGSGADSAIETADC
-686 AIGAGTDV
+686 
-694 AIDAADVVLMKSRLT
+694 VLMKDDPMQLADAFAISKKTNRIVLQNIIFALGVKLIIQVLGVLGLANMWAAVFA
-709 DVPAAIR
+709 DVGVSIIAIFN
-716 LSRSSLRNIH
+716 SLR
-726 ENLFWA
+726 L
-732 FFYNIIGIPLAAG
+732 
-745 VFIPLGLTLNPMFGA
+745 M
-760 AAMSLSSF
+760 
-768 CVVSNAL
+768 
-775 RLNFCK
+775 
-781 LYSTKHDRKAKPMNN
+781 RK
-796 IAIQPSDTAKIT
+796 
-808 KTIKIKGM
+808 
-816 MCEKCEHHVKTALEA
+816 
-831 IPQVANAVA
+831 
-840 NHTDGIAVAELS
+840 
-852 GEVPDKQLK
+852 
-861 KAVENSGY
+861 
-869 KVISI
+869 
-874 K
+874 

>member
-1 MKRIYILE
+1 MKRIYILD

-22 EVEKDERVKSAGMN
+22 EVEKDERVKSAEMN
-36 FMKQELTVEADNSC
+36 FMKQELTVETENSC
-50 SPDELMITV
+50 SPDELMATV
-59 TEVVA
+59 TEIVT

-114 INKELTVTP
+114 IKKELTVTP
-123 SKIISDKELLKQ
+123 SRIISDKELLKL

-169 ISAGILFVVAFILEK
+169 ISAGILFIVAFILEK
-184 TIGTEQLVPKIA
+184 TIGTEQLVPQIA
-196 ILSMYLAAYVICGL
+196 ILTMYLAAYVICGL

-341 TVSDEVPAGAINISG
+341 TVGDEVPAGAINISG
-356 VITLKTTRQFTDS
+356 VITLKTTRRFTDS

-400 PIVVLAAVII
+400 PIVVLVAVII
-410 SLIPPLF
+410 SIFPPLFTGFNYEPFIDGIIKGKLIFPEF

-616 VIMLTGDNKS
+616 VVMLTGDNKS

-658 ELSDNEKVM
+658 ELPDNEKVM

-677 ALTAADTGI
+677 VIASADIGVAMGGSGADSAIETADC
-686 AIGAGTDV
+686 
-694 AIDAADVVLMKSRLT
+694 VLMKDDPMQLADAFAISKKTNRIVLQNIIFALGVKLIIQVLGVLGLANMWAAVFA
-709 DVPAAIR
+709 DVGVSIIAIFN
-716 LSRSSLRNIH
+716 SLR
-726 ENLFWA
+726 L
-732 FFYNIIGIPLAAG
+732 
-745 VFIPLGLTLNPMFGA
+745 M
-760 AAMSLSSF
+760 
-768 CVVSNAL
+768 
-775 RLNFCK
+775 
-781 LYSTKHDRKAKPMNN
+781 RK
-796 IAIQPSDTAKIT
+796 
-808 KTIKIKGM
+808 
-816 MCEKCEHHVKTALEA
+816 
-831 IPQVANAVA
+831 
-840 NHTDGIAVAELS
+840 
-852 GEVPDKQLK
+852 
-861 KAVENSGY
+861 
-869 KVISI
+869 
-874 K
+874 

>member
-9 GLDCAHCAEEIRA
+9 GLDCAHCAEDIRA
-22 EVEKDERVKSAGMN
+22 EVEKDEHVKSAGMN
-36 FMKQELTVEADNSC
+36 FMKQELTVEAENSC
-50 SPDELMITV
+50 SPDELMATV
-59 TEVVA
+59 TKVVA
-64 KLEPDVTVRERQ
+64 KHEPDVTVREKQ
-76 TFKEKKYIIDGLDC
+76 SFKEKKYIIDGLDC

-114 INKELTVTP
+114 IKKELTVTP

-141 AVEPDVTV
+141 AIEPDVTV

-184 TIGTEQLVPKIA
+184 TIGTEQLVPQIA
-196 ILSMYLAAYVICGL
+196 ILSMYLVAYVICGL

-341 TVSDEVPAGAINISG
+341 TIGDEVPAGAINISG
-356 VITLKTTRQFTDS
+356 VITLKTTRRFTDS

-400 PIVVLAAVII
+400 PIVVLVAVII
-410 SLIPPLF
+410 SIFPPLF
-417 TGFDFGTWVQRGLI
+417 TGFNYEPFIDGIIKGKLIFPEFTGFDFVTWVQRGLI

-527 AYGADIDQSQITECS
+527 AYGADIDQSQITQCS

-658 ELSDNEKVM
+658 ELPDNEKVM

-677 ALTAADTGI
+677 VIASADIGVAMGGSGADSAIETADC
-686 AIGAGTDV
+686 
-694 AIDAADVVLMKSRLT
+694 VLMKDDPMQLADAFAISKKTNRIVLQNIIFALGVKLIIQVLGVLGLANMWAAVFA
-709 DVPAAIR
+709 DVGVSIIAIFN
-716 LSRSSLRNIH
+716 SLR
-726 ENLFWA
+726 L
-732 FFYNIIGIPLAAG
+732 
-745 VFIPLGLTLNPMFGA
+745 M
-760 AAMSLSSF
+760 
-768 CVVSNAL
+768 
-775 RLNFCK
+775 
-781 LYSTKHDRKAKPMNN
+781 RK
-796 IAIQPSDTAKIT
+796 
-808 KTIKIKGM
+808 
-816 MCEKCEHHVKTALEA
+816 
-831 IPQVANAVA
+831 
-840 NHTDGIAVAELS
+840 
-852 GEVPDKQLK
+852 
-861 KAVENSGY
+861 
-869 KVISI
+869 
-874 K
+874 

>member
-9 GLDCAHCAEEIRA
+9 GLDCAQCAEEIRA
-22 EVEKDERVKSAGMN
+22 EVEKDERVKSAEMN
-36 FMKQELTVEADNSC
+36 FMKQELTVEAENSC
-50 SPDELMITV
+50 SPDELMTTV
-59 TEVVA
+59 TKVVA
-64 KLEPDVTVRERQ
+64 KHEPDVTVKERQ

-90 AQCAEEVREA
+90 TQCAEEVREA

-123 SKIISDKELLKQ
+123 SKIISDKELLKL

-169 ISAGILFVVAFILEK
+169 ISAGILFIVAFILEK

-293 TVDPENVETGSIIR
+293 TVDPENVETDSIIR

-341 TVSDEVPAGAINISG
+341 TIGDEVPAGAINISG
-356 VITLKTTRQFTDS
+356 VITLKTTRRFTDS

-400 PIVVLAAVII
+400 PIVVLVAVII
-410 SLIPPLF
+410 SIFPPLF
-417 TGFDFGTWVQRGLI
+417 TGFNYEPFIDGIIKGKLIFPEFTGFDFVTWVQRGLI

-527 AYGADIDQSQITECS
+527 AYGADIDQSQITQCS

-547 GIKAVISGATVLCGN
+547 GIKAVISGVTVLCGN

-616 VIMLTGDNKS
+616 VVMLTGDNRS
-626 AAAAAAEKLGITD
+626 AASAASEKLGITD

-658 ELSDNEKVM
+658 ELPANEKVM

-677 ALTAADTGI
+677 VIASADIGVAMGGTGADSAIETADC
-686 AIGAGTDV
+686 
-694 AIDAADVVLMKSRLT
+694 VLMKDDPMQLADAFAISKKTNRIVLQNIIFALGVKLIIQVLGVLGLANMWAAVFA
-709 DVPAAIR
+709 DVGVSIIAIFN
-716 LSRSSLRNIH
+716 SLR
-726 ENLFWA
+726 L
-732 FFYNIIGIPLAAG
+732 
-745 VFIPLGLTLNPMFGA
+745 M
-760 AAMSLSSF
+760 
-768 CVVSNAL
+768 
-775 RLNFCK
+775 
-781 LYSTKHDRKAKPMNN
+781 RK
-796 IAIQPSDTAKIT
+796 
-808 KTIKIKGM
+808 
-816 MCEKCEHHVKTALEA
+816 
-831 IPQVANAVA
+831 
-840 NHTDGIAVAELS
+840 
-852 GEVPDKQLK
+852 
-861 KAVENSGY
+861 
-869 KVISI
+869 
-874 K
+874 

>member
-9 GLDCAHCAEEIRA
+9 GLDCAQCAEEIRA
-22 EVEKDERVKSAGMN
+22 EVEKDERVKSAEMN
-36 FMKQELTVEADNSC
+36 FMKQELTVEAENSC
-50 SPDELMITV
+50 SPDELMTTV
-59 TEVVA
+59 TKVVA
-64 KLEPDVTVRERQ
+64 KHEPDVTVKERQ

-123 SKIISDKELLKQ
+123 SKIISDKELLKL

-169 ISAGILFVVAFILEK
+169 ISAGILFIVAFILEK

-293 TVDPENVETGSIIR
+293 TVDPENVETDSIIR

-341 TVSDEVPAGAINISG
+341 TIGDEVPAGAINISG
-356 VITLKTTRQFTDS
+356 VITLKTTRRFTDS

-400 PIVVLAAVII
+400 PIVVLVAVII
-410 SLIPPLF
+410 SIFPPLF
-417 TGFDFGTWVQRGLI
+417 TGFNYEPFIDGIIKGKLIFPEFTGFDFVTWVQRGLI

-527 AYGADIDQSQITECS
+527 AYGADIDQSQITQCS

-547 GIKAVISGATVLCGN
+547 GIKAVISGVTVLCGN

-616 VIMLTGDNKS
+616 VVMLTGDNKS

-658 ELSDNEKVM
+658 ELPDNEKVM

-677 ALTAADTGI
+677 VIASADIGVAMGGSGADSAIETADC
-686 AIGAGTDV
+686 
-694 AIDAADVVLMKSRLT
+694 VLMKDDPMQLADAFAISKKTNRIVLQNIIFALGVKLIIQVLGVLGLANMWAAVFA
-709 DVPAAIR
+709 DVGVSIIAIFN
-716 LSRSSLRNIH
+716 SLR
-726 ENLFWA
+726 L
-732 FFYNIIGIPLAAG
+732 
-745 VFIPLGLTLNPMFGA
+745 M
-760 AAMSLSSF
+760 
-768 CVVSNAL
+768 
-775 RLNFCK
+775 
-781 LYSTKHDRKAKPMNN
+781 RK
-796 IAIQPSDTAKIT
+796 
-808 KTIKIKGM
+808 
-816 MCEKCEHHVKTALEA
+816 
-831 IPQVANAVA
+831 
-840 NHTDGIAVAELS
+840 
-852 GEVPDKQLK
+852 
-861 KAVENSGY
+861 
-869 KVISI
+869 
-874 K
+874 

>member
-9 GLDCAHCAEEIRA
+9 GLDCANCAEEIRA

-36 FMKQELTVEADNSC
+36 FMKQELTVETENSC
-50 SPDELMITV
+50 LPDELMTTV

-64 KLEPDVTVRERQ
+64 KHEPDVTVRERQ

-114 INKELTVTP
+114 IKKELTVTP

-135 VTATVT
+135 VTATIT

-169 ISAGILFVVAFILEK
+169 ISAGILFIVAFILEK
-184 TIGTEQLVPKIA
+184 TIGTEQLVPQIA

-307 VKPGEKIPLDGIV
+307 VKPGEKIPLDGII

-333 GESLPRDI
+333 GESLPKDI
-341 TVSDEVPAGAINISG
+341 TVGDEVPAGAINISG
-356 VITLKTTRQFTDS
+356 VITLKTTRRFTDS

-410 SLIPPLF
+410 SIFPPLF
-417 TGFDFGTWVQRGLI
+417 TGFNYEPFINGIIKGKLIFPEFTGFDFVTWVQRGLI

-602 SAEAVKML
+602 SAQAVKML

-616 VIMLTGDNKS
+616 VVMLTGDNRS

-658 ELSDNEKVM
+658 ELPDNEKVM

-677 ALTAADTGI
+677 VIASADIGVAMGGSGADSAIETADC
-686 AIGAGTDV
+686 
-694 AIDAADVVLMKSRLT
+694 VLMKDDPMQLADAFAISKKTNRIVLQNIIFALGVKLIIQVLGVLGLANMWAAVFA
-709 DVPAAIR
+709 DVGVSIIAIFN
-716 LSRSSLRNIH
+716 SLR
-726 ENLFWA
+726 L
-732 FFYNIIGIPLAAG
+732 
-745 VFIPLGLTLNPMFGA
+745 M
-760 AAMSLSSF
+760 
-768 CVVSNAL
+768 
-775 RLNFCK
+775 
-781 LYSTKHDRKAKPMNN
+781 RK
-796 IAIQPSDTAKIT
+796 
-808 KTIKIKGM
+808 
-816 MCEKCEHHVKTALEA
+816 
-831 IPQVANAVA
+831 
-840 NHTDGIAVAELS
+840 
-852 GEVPDKQLK
+852 
-861 KAVENSGY
+861 
-869 KVISI
+869 
-874 K
+874 

>member
-36 FMKQELTVEADNSC
+36 FMKQELTVETENSC
-50 SPDELMITV
+50 SPDELMTTV

-123 SKIISDKELLKQ
+123 SRIISDKELLKQ

-169 ISAGILFVVAFILEK
+169 ISAGILFIVAFILEK
-184 TIGTEQLVPKIA
+184 TIGTEQLVPQIA
-196 ILSMYLAAYVICGL
+196 ILTMYLAAYVICGL

-341 TVSDEVPAGAINISG
+341 TAGDEVPAGAINISG

-400 PIVVLAAVII
+400 PIVVLVAVII
-410 SLIPPLF
+410 SIFPPLF
-417 TGFDFGTWVQRGLI
+417 TGFNYEPFIDGIIKGKLIFPEFTGFDFVTWVQRGLI

-527 AYGADIDQSQITECS
+527 AYGADIDQSQITQCS

-547 GIKAVISGATVLCGN
+547 GIKAVISGVTVLCGN

-616 VIMLTGDNKS
+616 VVMLTGDNKS

-658 ELSDNEKVM
+658 ELPDNEKVM

-677 ALTAADTGI
+677 VIASADIGVAMGGSGADSAIETADC
-686 AIGAGTDV
+686 
-694 AIDAADVVLMKSRLT
+694 VLMKDDPMQLADAFAISKKTNRIVLQNIIFALGVKLIIQVLGVLGLANMWAAVFA
-709 DVPAAIR
+709 DVGVSIIAIFN
-716 LSRSSLRNIH
+716 SLR
-726 ENLFWA
+726 L
-732 FFYNIIGIPLAAG
+732 
-745 VFIPLGLTLNPMFGA
+745 M
-760 AAMSLSSF
+760 
-768 CVVSNAL
+768 
-775 RLNFCK
+775 
-781 LYSTKHDRKAKPMNN
+781 RK
-796 IAIQPSDTAKIT
+796 
-808 KTIKIKGM
+808 
-816 MCEKCEHHVKTALEA
+816 
-831 IPQVANAVA
+831 
-840 NHTDGIAVAELS
+840 
-852 GEVPDKQLK
+852 
-861 KAVENSGY
+861 
-869 KVISI
+869 
-874 K
+874 

>member
-9 GLDCAHCAEEIRA
+9 GLDCAQCAEEIRA
-22 EVEKDERVKSAGMN
+22 EVEKDERVKSAEMN
-36 FMKQELTVEADNSC
+36 FMKQELTVEAENSC
-50 SPDELMITV
+50 SPDELMTTV
-59 TEVVA
+59 TKVVA
-64 KLEPDVTVRERQ
+64 KHEPDVTVKERQ

-123 SKIISDKELLKQ
+123 SKIISDKELLKL

-169 ISAGILFVVAFILEK
+169 ISAGILFIVAFILEK

-293 TVDPENVETGSIIR
+293 TVNPENVETDSIIR

-341 TVSDEVPAGAINISG
+341 TIGDEVPAGAINISG
-356 VITLKTTRQFTDS
+356 VITLKTTRRFTDS

-400 PIVVLAAVII
+400 PIVVLVAVII
-410 SLIPPLF
+410 SIFPPLF
-417 TGFDFGTWVQRGLI
+417 TGFNYEPFIDGIIKGKLIFPEFTGFDFVTWVQRGLI

-527 AYGADIDQSQITECS
+527 AYGADIDQSQITQCS

-547 GIKAVISGATVLCGN
+547 GIKAVISGVTVLCGN

-616 VIMLTGDNKS
+616 VVMLTGDNKS

-658 ELSDNEKVM
+658 ELPDNEKVM

-677 ALTAADTGI
+677 VIASADIGVAMGGSGADSAIETADC
-686 AIGAGTDV
+686 
-694 AIDAADVVLMKSRLT
+694 VLMKDDPMQLADAFAISKKTNRIVLQNIIFALGVKLIIQVLGVLGLANMWAAVFA
-709 DVPAAIR
+709 DVGVSIIAIFN
-716 LSRSSLRNIH
+716 SLR
-726 ENLFWA
+726 L
-732 FFYNIIGIPLAAG
+732 
-745 VFIPLGLTLNPMFGA
+745 M
-760 AAMSLSSF
+760 
-768 CVVSNAL
+768 
-775 RLNFCK
+775 
-781 LYSTKHDRKAKPMNN
+781 RK
-796 IAIQPSDTAKIT
+796 
-808 KTIKIKGM
+808 
-816 MCEKCEHHVKTALEA
+816 
-831 IPQVANAVA
+831 
-840 NHTDGIAVAELS
+840 
-852 GEVPDKQLK
+852 
-861 KAVENSGY
+861 
-869 KVISI
+869 
-874 K
+874 

>member
-1 MKRIYILE
+1 MTDPR
-9 GLDCAHCAEEIRA
+9 
-22 EVEKDERVKSAGMN
+22 
-36 FMKQELTVEADNSC
+36 
-50 SPDELMITV
+50 
-59 TEVVA
+59 
-64 KLEPDVTVRERQ
+64 
-76 TFKEKKYIIDGLDC
+76 
-90 AQCAEEVREA
+90 
-100 VEKSDYANGAKMNF
+100 
-114 INKELTVTP
+114 
-123 SKIISDKELLKQ
+123 
-135 VTATVT
+135 
-141 AVEPDVTV
+141 
-149 SEKENH
+149 
-155 VEKKVSYTKDIVKM
+155 
-169 ISAGILFVVAFILEK
+169 
-184 TIGTEQLVPKIA
+184 
-196 ILSMYLAAYVICGL
+196 
-210 EVAITSIKAI
+210 
-220 AKKNFFNE
+220 
-228 NTLMLIASIGAIVLG
+228 
-243 EYEEAVAVMLFYTVG
+243 
-258 EFFQSI
+258 
-264 AVNKSRRSISSLIK
+264 IK
-278 TKPETADVLIDGEYI
+278 TLAKNLIGF
-293 TVDPENVETGSIIR
+293 SCA
-307 VKPGEKIPLDGIV
+307 VKPGEKIPLDGII

-341 TVSDEVPAGAINISG
+341 TVGDEVPAGAINISG
-356 VITLKTTRQFTDS
+356 VITLRTTRQFTDS

-417 TGFDFGTWVQRGLI
+417 TGFDFVTWVQRGLI

-616 VIMLTGDNKS
+616 VVMLTGDNKS

-658 ELSDNEKVM
+658 ELPDNEKVM

-677 ALTAADTGI
+677 VIASADIGVAMGGSGADSAIETADC
-686 AIGAGTDV
+686 
-694 AIDAADVVLMKSRLT
+694 VLMKDDPMQLADAFAISKKTNRIVLQNIIFALGVKMIIQVLGVLGLANMWAAVFA
-709 DVPAAIR
+709 DVGVSIIAIFN
-716 LSRSSLRNIH
+716 SLR
-726 ENLFWA
+726 L
-732 FFYNIIGIPLAAG
+732 
-745 VFIPLGLTLNPMFGA
+745 M
-760 AAMSLSSF
+760 
-768 CVVSNAL
+768 
-775 RLNFCK
+775 
-781 LYSTKHDRKAKPMNN
+781 RK
-796 IAIQPSDTAKIT
+796 
-808 KTIKIKGM
+808 
-816 MCEKCEHHVKTALEA
+816 
-831 IPQVANAVA
+831 
-840 NHTDGIAVAELS
+840 
-852 GEVPDKQLK
+852 
-861 KAVENSGY
+861 
-869 KVISI
+869 
-874 K
+874 

>member
-9 GLDCAHCAEEIRA
+9 GLDCANCAEEIRA
-22 EVEKDERVKSAGMN
+22 EVEKDEHVKSAGMN
-36 FMKQELTVEADNSC
+36 FMKQELTVEAENSC
-50 SPDELMITV
+50 SPDELMATV
-59 TEVVA
+59 TEVVT

-114 INKELTVTP
+114 IKKELTVTP

-169 ISAGILFVVAFILEK
+169 ISAGILFIVAFILEK
-184 TIGTEQLVPKIA
+184 TIGTEQLAPKIA
-196 ILSMYLAAYVICGL
+196 ILTMYLAAYVICGL

-341 TVSDEVPAGAINISG
+341 TVGDEVPAGAINISG
-356 VITLKTTRQFTDS
+356 VITLRTTRRFTDS

-417 TGFDFGTWVQRGLI
+417 TGFDFVTWVQRGLI

-527 AYGADIDQSQITECS
+527 AYGADIDQSQITQCS

-616 VIMLTGDNKS
+616 VVMLTGDNKS

-658 ELSDNEKVM
+658 ELPDNEKVM

-677 ALTAADTGI
+677 VIASADIGVAMGGSGADSAIETADC
-686 AIGAGTDV
+686 
-694 AIDAADVVLMKSRLT
+694 VLMKDDPMQLADAFAISKKTNRIVLQNIIFALGVKLIIQVLGVLGLANMWAAVFA
-709 DVPAAIR
+709 DVGVSIIAIFN
-716 LSRSSLRNIH
+716 SLR
-726 ENLFWA
+726 L
-732 FFYNIIGIPLAAG
+732 
-745 VFIPLGLTLNPMFGA
+745 M
-760 AAMSLSSF
+760 
-768 CVVSNAL
+768 
-775 RLNFCK
+775 
-781 LYSTKHDRKAKPMNN
+781 RK
-796 IAIQPSDTAKIT
+796 
-808 KTIKIKGM
+808 
-816 MCEKCEHHVKTALEA
+816 
-831 IPQVANAVA
+831 
-840 NHTDGIAVAELS
+840 
-852 GEVPDKQLK
+852 
-861 KAVENSGY
+861 
-869 KVISI
+869 
-874 K
+874 

>member
-9 GLDCAHCAEEIRA
+9 GLDCAQCAEEIRA
-22 EVEKDERVKSAGMN
+22 EVEKDERVKSAEMN
-36 FMKQELTVEADNSC
+36 FMKQELTVEAENSC
-50 SPDELMITV
+50 SPDELMTTV
-59 TEVVA
+59 TKVVS
-64 KLEPDVTVRERQ
+64 KHEPDVTVKERQ

-123 SKIISDKELLKQ
+123 SKIISDKELLKL

-169 ISAGILFVVAFILEK
+169 ISAGILFIVAFILEK

-293 TVDPENVETGSIIR
+293 TVDPENVETDSIIR

-341 TVSDEVPAGAINISG
+341 TIGDEVPAGAINISG
-356 VITLKTTRQFTDS
+356 VITLKTTRRFTDS

-400 PIVVLAAVII
+400 PIVVLVAVII
-410 SLIPPLF
+410 SIFPPLF
-417 TGFDFGTWVQRGLI
+417 TGFNYEPFIDGIIKGKLIFPEFTGFDFVTWVQRGLI

-527 AYGADIDQSQITECS
+527 AYGADIDQSQITQCS

-547 GIKAVISGATVLCGN
+547 GIKAVISGVTVLCGN

-616 VIMLTGDNKS
+616 VVMLTGDNKS

-658 ELSDNEKVM
+658 ELPDNEKVM

-677 ALTAADTGI
+677 VIASADIGVAMGGSGADSAIETADC
-686 AIGAGTDV
+686 
-694 AIDAADVVLMKSRLT
+694 VLMKDDPMQLADAFAISKKTNRIVLQNIIFALGVKLIIQVLGVLGLANMWAAVFA
-709 DVPAAIR
+709 DVGVSIIAIFN
-716 LSRSSLRNIH
+716 SLR
-726 ENLFWA
+726 L
-732 FFYNIIGIPLAAG
+732 
-745 VFIPLGLTLNPMFGA
+745 M
-760 AAMSLSSF
+760 
-768 CVVSNAL
+768 
-775 RLNFCK
+775 
-781 LYSTKHDRKAKPMNN
+781 RK
-796 IAIQPSDTAKIT
+796 
-808 KTIKIKGM
+808 
-816 MCEKCEHHVKTALEA
+816 
-831 IPQVANAVA
+831 
-840 NHTDGIAVAELS
+840 
-852 GEVPDKQLK
+852 
-861 KAVENSGY
+861 
-869 KVISI
+869 
-874 K
+874 

>member
-9 GLDCAHCAEEIRA
+9 GLDCAQCAEEIRT
-22 EVEKDERVKSAGMN
+22 EVEKDERVKSAEMN
-36 FMKQELTVEADNSC
+36 FMKQELTVEAENSC
-50 SPDELMITV
+50 SPDELMTTV
-59 TEVVA
+59 TKVVA
-64 KLEPDVTVRERQ
+64 KHEPDVTVKERQ

-123 SKIISDKELLKQ
+123 SKIISDKELLKL

-169 ISAGILFVVAFILEK
+169 ISAGILFIVAFILEK

-196 ILSMYLAAYVICGL
+196 ILSMYLASYVICGL

-293 TVDPENVETGSIIR
+293 TVDPENVETDSIIR

-341 TVSDEVPAGAINISG
+341 TIGDEVPAGAINISG
-356 VITLKTTRQFTDS
+356 VITLKTTRRFTDS

-400 PIVVLAAVII
+400 PIVVLVAVII
-410 SLIPPLF
+410 SIFPPLF
-417 TGFDFGTWVQRGLI
+417 TGFNYEPFIDGIIKGKLIFPEFTGFDFVTWVQRGLI

-527 AYGADIDQSQITECS
+527 AYGADIDQSQITQCS

-547 GIKAVISGATVLCGN
+547 GIKAVISGVTVLCGN

-616 VIMLTGDNKS
+616 VVMLTGDNKS

-658 ELSDNEKVM
+658 ELPDNEKVM

-677 ALTAADTGI
+677 VIASADIGVAMGGSGADSAIETADC
-686 AIGAGTDV
+686 
-694 AIDAADVVLMKSRLT
+694 VLMKDDPMQLADAFAISKKTNRIVLQNIIFALGVKLIIQVLGVLGLANMWAAVFA
-709 DVPAAIR
+709 DVGVSIIAIFN
-716 LSRSSLRNIH
+716 SLR
-726 ENLFWA
+726 L
-732 FFYNIIGIPLAAG
+732 
-745 VFIPLGLTLNPMFGA
+745 M
-760 AAMSLSSF
+760 
-768 CVVSNAL
+768 
-775 RLNFCK
+775 
-781 LYSTKHDRKAKPMNN
+781 RK
-796 IAIQPSDTAKIT
+796 
-808 KTIKIKGM
+808 
-816 MCEKCEHHVKTALEA
+816 
-831 IPQVANAVA
+831 
-840 NHTDGIAVAELS
+840 
-852 GEVPDKQLK
+852 
-861 KAVENSGY
+861 
-869 KVISI
+869 
-874 K
+874 

>member
-1 MKRIYILE
+1 MKRIYILD

-22 EVEKDERVKSAGMN
+22 EVEKDERVKSAEMN
-36 FMKQELTVEADNSC
+36 FMKQELTVETENSC
-50 SPDELMITV
+50 SPDELMTTV
-59 TEVVA
+59 TEIVT

-114 INKELTVTP
+114 IKKELTVTP
-123 SKIISDKELLKQ
+123 SKIISDKELLKL

-169 ISAGILFVVAFILEK
+169 ISAGILFIVAFILEK

-293 TVDPENVETGSIIR
+293 TVDPENVETDSIIR

-341 TVSDEVPAGAINISG
+341 TVGDEVPAGAINISG
-356 VITLKTTRQFTDS
+356 VITLKTTRRFTDS

-400 PIVVLAAVII
+400 PIVVLVAVII
-410 SLIPPLF
+410 SIFPPLF
-417 TGFDFGTWVQRGLI
+417 TGFNYEPFIDGIIKGKLIFPEFTGFDFVTWVQRGLI

-527 AYGADIDQSQITECS
+527 AYGADIDQSQITQCS

-547 GIKAVISGATVLCGN
+547 GIKAVISGVTVLCGN

-616 VIMLTGDNKS
+616 VVMLTGDNKS

-658 ELSDNEKVM
+658 ELPDNEKVM

-677 ALTAADTGI
+677 VIASADIGVAMGGSGADSAIETADC
-686 AIGAGTDV
+686 
-694 AIDAADVVLMKSRLT
+694 VLMKDDPMQLADAFAISKKTNRIVLQNIIFALGVKLIIQVLGVLGLANMWAAVFA
-709 DVPAAIR
+709 DVGVSIIAIFN
-716 LSRSSLRNIH
+716 SLR
-726 ENLFWA
+726 L
-732 FFYNIIGIPLAAG
+732 
-745 VFIPLGLTLNPMFGA
+745 M
-760 AAMSLSSF
+760 
-768 CVVSNAL
+768 
-775 RLNFCK
+775 
-781 LYSTKHDRKAKPMNN
+781 RK
-796 IAIQPSDTAKIT
+796 
-808 KTIKIKGM
+808 
-816 MCEKCEHHVKTALEA
+816 
-831 IPQVANAVA
+831 
-840 NHTDGIAVAELS
+840 
-852 GEVPDKQLK
+852 
-861 KAVENSGY
+861 
-869 KVISI
+869 
-874 K
+874 

>member
-36 FMKQELTVEADNSC
+36 FMKQELTVEAENSC
-50 SPDELMITV
+50 SPDELMTTV
-59 TEVVA
+59 TKVVA
-64 KLEPDVTVRERQ
+64 KHEPDVTVKERQ

-114 INKELTVTP
+114 IKMELTVTP
-123 SKIISDKELLKQ
+123 SRIISDKELLKL
-135 VTATVT
+135 VTATVI
-141 AVEPDVTV
+141 AVEPDITV

-169 ISAGILFVVAFILEK
+169 ISAGILFIVAFILEK
-184 TIGTEQLVPKIA
+184 TIGTEQLVPQIA
-196 ILSMYLAAYVICGL
+196 ILTMYLAAYVICGL

-293 TVDPENVETGSIIR
+293 TVDPENVETDSIIR

-341 TVSDEVPAGAINISG
+341 TVGDEVPAGAINISG
-356 VITLKTTRQFTDS
+356 VITLRTTRRFTDS

-400 PIVVLAAVII
+400 PIVVLVAVII
-410 SLIPPLF
+410 SIFPPLF
-417 TGFDFGTWVQRGLI
+417 TGFNYEPFIDGIIKGKLIFPEFTGFDFVTWVQRGLI

-527 AYGADIDQSQITECS
+527 AYGADIDQSQITQCS

-547 GIKAVISGATVLCGN
+547 GIKAVISGVTVLCGN

-616 VIMLTGDNKS
+616 VVMLTGDNKS

-658 ELSDNEKVM
+658 ELPGNEKVM

-677 ALTAADTGI
+677 VIASADIGVAMGGSGADSAIETADC
-686 AIGAGTDV
+686 
-694 AIDAADVVLMKSRLT
+694 VLMKDDPMQLADAFAISKKTNRIVLQNIIFALGVKLIIQVLGVLGLANMWAAVFA
-709 DVPAAIR
+709 DVGVSIIAIFN
-716 LSRSSLRNIH
+716 SLR
-726 ENLFWA
+726 L
-732 FFYNIIGIPLAAG
+732 
-745 VFIPLGLTLNPMFGA
+745 M
-760 AAMSLSSF
+760 
-768 CVVSNAL
+768 
-775 RLNFCK
+775 
-781 LYSTKHDRKAKPMNN
+781 RK
-796 IAIQPSDTAKIT
+796 
-808 KTIKIKGM
+808 
-816 MCEKCEHHVKTALEA
+816 
-831 IPQVANAVA
+831 
-840 NHTDGIAVAELS
+840 
-852 GEVPDKQLK
+852 
-861 KAVENSGY
+861 
-869 KVISI
+869 
-874 K
+874 

>member
-36 FMKQELTVEADNSC
+36 FMKQELTVEAENSC
-50 SPDELMITV
+50 SPDELMTTV
-59 TEVVA
+59 TKVVA
-64 KLEPDVTVRERQ
+64 KHEPDVTVKERQ

-114 INKELTVTP
+114 IKKELTVTP
-123 SKIISDKELLKQ
+123 SRIISDKELLKL

-169 ISAGILFVVAFILEK
+169 ISAGILFIVAFILEK
-184 TIGTEQLVPKIA
+184 TIGTEQLVPQIA
-196 ILSMYLAAYVICGL
+196 ILTMYLAAYVICGL

-293 TVDPENVETGSIIR
+293 TVDPENVETDSIIR

-341 TVSDEVPAGAINISG
+341 TVGDEVPAGAINISG
-356 VITLKTTRQFTDS
+356 VITLRTTRRFTDS

-410 SLIPPLF
+410 SIFPPLF
-417 TGFDFGTWVQRGLI
+417 TGFNYEPFIDGIIKGKLIFPEFTGFDFVTWVQRGLI

-527 AYGADIDQSQITECS
+527 AYGADIDQSQITQCS

-547 GIKAVISGATVLCGN
+547 GIKAVISGVTVLCGN

-616 VIMLTGDNKS
+616 VVMLTGDNKS

-658 ELSDNEKVM
+658 ELPDNEKVM

-677 ALTAADTGI
+677 VIASADIGVAMGGSGADSAIETADC
-686 AIGAGTDV
+686 
-694 AIDAADVVLMKSRLT
+694 VLMKDDPMQLADAFAISKKTNRIVLQNIIFALGVKLIIQVLGVLGLANMWAAVFA
-709 DVPAAIR
+709 DVGVSIIAIFN
-716 LSRSSLRNIH
+716 SLR
-726 ENLFWA
+726 L
-732 FFYNIIGIPLAAG
+732 
-745 VFIPLGLTLNPMFGA
+745 M
-760 AAMSLSSF
+760 
-768 CVVSNAL
+768 
-775 RLNFCK
+775 
-781 LYSTKHDRKAKPMNN
+781 RK
-796 IAIQPSDTAKIT
+796 
-808 KTIKIKGM
+808 
-816 MCEKCEHHVKTALEA
+816 
-831 IPQVANAVA
+831 
-840 NHTDGIAVAELS
+840 
-852 GEVPDKQLK
+852 
-861 KAVENSGY
+861 
-869 KVISI
+869 
-874 K
+874 

>member
-1 MKRIYILE
+1 MKRIYILD

-22 EVEKDERVKSAGMN
+22 EVEKDERVKSAEMN
-36 FMKQELTVEADNSC
+36 FMKQELTVETENSC
-50 SPDELMITV
+50 SPDELMATV
-59 TEVVA
+59 TEIVT

-123 SKIISDKELLKQ
+123 SKIISDKELLKL

-169 ISAGILFVVAFILEK
+169 ISAGILFIVAFILEK

-278 TKPETADVLIDGEYI
+278 TKPETADVLTDGEYI

-341 TVSDEVPAGAINISG
+341 TVGDEVPAGAINISG
-356 VITLKTTRQFTDS
+356 VITLKTTRRFTDS

-400 PIVVLAAVII
+400 PIVVLVAVII
-410 SLIPPLF
+410 SIFPPLFTGFNYEPFIDGIIKGKLIFPEF

-580 LYVAVDNKY
+580 LYVAADNKY

-616 VIMLTGDNKS
+616 VVMLTGDNKS

-658 ELSDNEKVM
+658 ELPDNEKVM

-677 ALTAADTGI
+677 VIASADIGVAMGGSGADSAIETADC
-686 AIGAGTDV
+686 
-694 AIDAADVVLMKSRLT
+694 VLMKDDPMQLADAFAISKKTNRIVLQNIIFALGVKLIIQVLGVLGLANMWAAVFA
-709 DVPAAIR
+709 DVGVSIIAIFN
-716 LSRSSLRNIH
+716 SLR
-726 ENLFWA
+726 L
-732 FFYNIIGIPLAAG
+732 
-745 VFIPLGLTLNPMFGA
+745 M
-760 AAMSLSSF
+760 
-768 CVVSNAL
+768 
-775 RLNFCK
+775 
-781 LYSTKHDRKAKPMNN
+781 RK
-796 IAIQPSDTAKIT
+796 
-808 KTIKIKGM
+808 
-816 MCEKCEHHVKTALEA
+816 
-831 IPQVANAVA
+831 
-840 NHTDGIAVAELS
+840 
-852 GEVPDKQLK
+852 
-861 KAVENSGY
+861 
-869 KVISI
+869 
-874 K
+874 

>member
-9 GLDCAHCAEEIRA
+9 GLDCAQCAEEIRA
-22 EVEKDERVKSAGMN
+22 EVEKDERVKSAEMN
-36 FMKQELTVEADNSC
+36 FMKQELTVEAENSC
-50 SPDELMITV
+50 SPDEFMTTV
-59 TEVVA
+59 TKVVA
-64 KLEPDVTVRERQ
+64 KHEPDVTVKERQ

-123 SKIISDKELLKQ
+123 SKIISDKELLKL

-169 ISAGILFVVAFILEK
+169 ISAGILFIVAFILEK

-293 TVDPENVETGSIIR
+293 TVDPENVETDSIIR

-341 TVSDEVPAGAINISG
+341 TIGDEVPAGAINISG
-356 VITLKTTRQFTDS
+356 VITLKTTRRFTDS

-400 PIVVLAAVII
+400 PIVVLVAVII
-410 SLIPPLF
+410 SIFPPLF
-417 TGFDFGTWVQRGLI
+417 TGFNYEPFIDGIIKGKLIFPEFTGFDFVTWVQRGLI

-527 AYGADIDQSQITECS
+527 AYGADIDQSQITQCS

-547 GIKAVISGATVLCGN
+547 GIKAVISGVTVLCGN

-616 VIMLTGDNKS
+616 VVMLTGDNKS

-658 ELSDNEKVM
+658 ELPDNEKVM

-677 ALTAADTGI
+677 VIASADIGVAMGGSGADSAIETADC
-686 AIGAGTDV
+686 
-694 AIDAADVVLMKSRLT
+694 VLMKDDPMQLADAFAISKKTNRIVLQNIIFALGVKLIIQVLGVLGLANMWAAVFA
-709 DVPAAIR
+709 DVGVSIIAIFN
-716 LSRSSLRNIH
+716 SLR
-726 ENLFWA
+726 L
-732 FFYNIIGIPLAAG
+732 
-745 VFIPLGLTLNPMFGA
+745 M
-760 AAMSLSSF
+760 
-768 CVVSNAL
+768 
-775 RLNFCK
+775 
-781 LYSTKHDRKAKPMNN
+781 RK
-796 IAIQPSDTAKIT
+796 
-808 KTIKIKGM
+808 
-816 MCEKCEHHVKTALEA
+816 
-831 IPQVANAVA
+831 
-840 NHTDGIAVAELS
+840 
-852 GEVPDKQLK
+852 
-861 KAVENSGY
+861 
-869 KVISI
+869 
-874 K
+874 

>member
-1 MKRIYILE
+1 MKRIYILD

-22 EVEKDERVKSAGMN
+22 EVEKDERVKSAEMN
-36 FMKQELTVEADNSC
+36 FMKQELTVETENSC
-50 SPDELMITV
+50 SPDELMATV
-59 TEVVA
+59 TEIVT
-64 KLEPDVTVRERQ
+64 KLEPDVTVREKQ
-76 TFKEKKYIIDGLDC
+76 SFKEKKYIIDGLDC

-114 INKELTVTP
+114 IKKELTVTP

-141 AVEPDVTV
+141 AIEPDVTV

-184 TIGTEQLVPKIA
+184 TIGTEQLVPQIA
-196 ILSMYLAAYVICGL
+196 ILSMYLVAYVICGL

-341 TVSDEVPAGAINISG
+341 TIGDEVPAGAINISG
-356 VITLKTTRQFTDS
+356 VITLKTTRRFTDS

-400 PIVVLAAVII
+400 PIVVLVAVII
-410 SLIPPLF
+410 SIFPPLF
-417 TGFDFGTWVQRGLI
+417 TGFNYEPFIDGIIKGKLIFPEFTGFDFVTWVQRGLI

-677 ALTAADTGI
+677 VIASADIGVAMGGSGADSAIETADC
-686 AIGAGTDV
+686 
-694 AIDAADVVLMKSRLT
+694 VLMKDDPMQLADAFAISKKTNRIVLQNIIFALGVKLIIQVLGVLGLANMWAAVFA
-709 DVPAAIR
+709 DVGVSIIAIFN
-716 LSRSSLRNIH
+716 SLR
-726 ENLFWA
+726 L
-732 FFYNIIGIPLAAG
+732 
-745 VFIPLGLTLNPMFGA
+745 M
-760 AAMSLSSF
+760 
-768 CVVSNAL
+768 
-775 RLNFCK
+775 
-781 LYSTKHDRKAKPMNN
+781 RK
-796 IAIQPSDTAKIT
+796 
-808 KTIKIKGM
+808 
-816 MCEKCEHHVKTALEA
+816 
-831 IPQVANAVA
+831 
-840 NHTDGIAVAELS
+840 
-852 GEVPDKQLK
+852 
-861 KAVENSGY
+861 
-869 KVISI
+869 
-874 K
+874 

>member
-9 GLDCAHCAEEIRA
+9 GLDCAQCAEEIRA
-22 EVEKDERVKSAGMN
+22 EVEKDERVKSAEMN
-36 FMKQELTVEADNSC
+36 FMKQELTVETENSC
-50 SPDELMITV
+50 SPDELMTTV

-123 SKIISDKELLKQ
+123 SKIISDKELLKL

-169 ISAGILFVVAFILEK
+169 ISAGILFIVAFILEK

-341 TVSDEVPAGAINISG
+341 TVGDEVPAGAINISG
-356 VITLKTTRQFTDS
+356 VITLKTTRRFTDS

-410 SLIPPLF
+410 SLIPPQF

-547 GIKAVISGATVLCGN
+547 GIKAVISGTTVLCGN

-580 LYVAVDNKY
+580 LYVAVDYKY

-616 VIMLTGDNKS
+616 VVMLTGDNKS
-626 AAAAAAEKLGITD
+626 AAAAAAEKLGIAD

-648 KSEITLKMKS
+648 KSEITLKIKS
-658 ELSDNEKVM
+658 ELPANEKVM

-677 ALTAADTGI
+677 VIASADIGVAMGGTGADSAIETADC
-686 AIGAGTDV
+686 
-694 AIDAADVVLMKSRLT
+694 VLMKDDPMQLADAFAISKKTNRIVLQNIIFALG
-709 DVPAAIR
+709 VKLIIQVLGVLGLANMWAAVFADGGVSIIAIFN
-716 LSRSSLRNIH
+716 SLR
-726 ENLFWA
+726 L
-732 FFYNIIGIPLAAG
+732 
-745 VFIPLGLTLNPMFGA
+745 M
-760 AAMSLSSF
+760 
-768 CVVSNAL
+768 
-775 RLNFCK
+775 
-781 LYSTKHDRKAKPMNN
+781 RK
-796 IAIQPSDTAKIT
+796 
-808 KTIKIKGM
+808 
-816 MCEKCEHHVKTALEA
+816 
-831 IPQVANAVA
+831 
-840 NHTDGIAVAELS
+840 
-852 GEVPDKQLK
+852 
-861 KAVENSGY
+861 
-869 KVISI
+869 
-874 K
+874 

>member
-1 MKRIYILE
+1 MKRIYILD

-22 EVEKDERVKSAGMN
+22 EVEKDERVKSAEMN
-36 FMKQELTVEADNSC
+36 FMKQELTVETENSC
-50 SPDELMITV
+50 SPDELMATV
-59 TEVVA
+59 TEIVT
-64 KLEPDVTVRERQ
+64 KLEPDVTVREKQ
-76 TFKEKKYIIDGLDC
+76 SFKEKKYIIDGLDC

-114 INKELTVTP
+114 IKKELTVTP

-141 AVEPDVTV
+141 AIEPDVTV
-149 SEKENH
+149 SEKKNH

-184 TIGTEQLVPKIA
+184 TIGTEQLVPQIA
-196 ILSMYLAAYVICGL
+196 ILSMYLVAYVICGL

-341 TVSDEVPAGAINISG
+341 TIGDEVPAGAINISG
-356 VITLKTTRQFTDS
+356 VITLKTTRRFTDS

-400 PIVVLAAVII
+400 PIVVLVAVII
-410 SLIPPLF
+410 SIFPPLF
-417 TGFDFGTWVQRGLI
+417 TGFNYEPFIDGIIKGKLIFPEFTGFDFVTWVQRGLI

-527 AYGADIDQSQITECS
+527 AYGADIDQSQITQCS

-616 VIMLTGDNKS
+616 VVMLTGDNKS

-658 ELSDNEKVM
+658 ELPDNEKVM

-677 ALTAADTGI
+677 VIASADIGVAMGGSGADSAIETADC
-686 AIGAGTDV
+686 
-694 AIDAADVVLMKSRLT
+694 VLMKDDPMQLADAFAISKKTNRIVLQNIIFALGVKLIIQVLGVLGLANMWAAVFA
-709 DVPAAIR
+709 DVGVSIIAIFN
-716 LSRSSLRNIH
+716 SLR
-726 ENLFWA
+726 L
-732 FFYNIIGIPLAAG
+732 
-745 VFIPLGLTLNPMFGA
+745 M
-760 AAMSLSSF
+760 
-768 CVVSNAL
+768 
-775 RLNFCK
+775 
-781 LYSTKHDRKAKPMNN
+781 RK
-796 IAIQPSDTAKIT
+796 
-808 KTIKIKGM
+808 
-816 MCEKCEHHVKTALEA
+816 
-831 IPQVANAVA
+831 
-840 NHTDGIAVAELS
+840 
-852 GEVPDKQLK
+852 
-861 KAVENSGY
+861 
-869 KVISI
+869 
-874 K
+874 

>member
-1 MKRIYILE
+1 MKSIYILE
-9 GLDCAHCAEEIRA
+9 GLDCAQCAEEIRA
-22 EVEKDERVKSAGMN
+22 EVEKDERVKSAEMN
-36 FMKQELTVEADNSC
+36 FMKQELTVETENSC
-50 SPDELMITV
+50 SPDELMTTV

-123 SKIISDKELLKQ
+123 SKIISDKELLKL

-169 ISAGILFVVAFILEK
+169 ISAGILFIVAFILEK

-278 TKPETADVLIDGEYI
+278 TKPETADVLTDGEYI

-341 TVSDEVPAGAINISG
+341 TVGDEVPAGAINISG
-356 VITLKTTRQFTDS
+356 VITLKTTRRFTDS

-400 PIVVLAAVII
+400 PIVVLVAVII
-410 SLIPPLF
+410 SIFPPLFTGFNYEPFIDGIIKGKLIFPEF

-616 VIMLTGDNKS
+616 VVMLTGDNKS

-658 ELSDNEKVM
+658 ELPDNEKVM

-677 ALTAADTGI
+677 VIASADIGVAMGGSGADSAIETADC
-686 AIGAGTDV
+686 
-694 AIDAADVVLMKSRLT
+694 VLMKDDPMQLADAFAISKKTNRIVLQNIIFALGVKLIIQVLGVLGLANMWAAVFA
-709 DVPAAIR
+709 DVGVSIIAIFN
-716 LSRSSLRNIH
+716 SLR
-726 ENLFWA
+726 L
-732 FFYNIIGIPLAAG
+732 
-745 VFIPLGLTLNPMFGA
+745 M
-760 AAMSLSSF
+760 
-768 CVVSNAL
+768 
-775 RLNFCK
+775 
-781 LYSTKHDRKAKPMNN
+781 RK
-796 IAIQPSDTAKIT
+796 
-808 KTIKIKGM
+808 
-816 MCEKCEHHVKTALEA
+816 
-831 IPQVANAVA
+831 
-840 NHTDGIAVAELS
+840 
-852 GEVPDKQLK
+852 
-861 KAVENSGY
+861 
-869 KVISI
+869 
-874 K
+874 

>member
-9 GLDCAHCAEEIRA
+9 GLDCAQCAEEIRA
-22 EVEKDERVKSAGMN
+22 EVEKDERVKSAEMN
-36 FMKQELTVEADNSC
+36 FMKQELTVEAENSC
-50 SPDELMITV
+50 SPDELMTTV
-59 TEVVA
+59 TKVVA
-64 KLEPDVTVRERQ
+64 KHEPDVTVKERQ

-123 SKIISDKELLKQ
+123 SKIISDKELLKL

-169 ISAGILFVVAFILEK
+169 ISAGILFIVAFILEK

-278 TKPETADVLIDGEYI
+278 TKPEKADVLIDGEYI
-293 TVDPENVETGSIIR
+293 TVDPENVETDSIIR

-341 TVSDEVPAGAINISG
+341 TIGDEVPAGAINISG
-356 VITLKTTRQFTDS
+356 VITLKTTRRFTDS

-400 PIVVLAAVII
+400 PIVVLVAVII
-410 SLIPPLF
+410 SIFPPLF
-417 TGFDFGTWVQRGLI
+417 TGFNYEPFIDGIIKGKLIFPEFTGFDFVTWVQRGLI

-527 AYGADIDQSQITECS
+527 AYGADIDQSQITQCS

-547 GIKAVISGATVLCGN
+547 GIKAVISGVTVLCGN

-616 VIMLTGDNKS
+616 VVMLTGDNKS

-658 ELSDNEKVM
+658 ELPDNEKVM

-677 ALTAADTGI
+677 VIASADIGVAMGGSGADSAIETADC
-686 AIGAGTDV
+686 
-694 AIDAADVVLMKSRLT
+694 VLMKDDPMQLADAFAISKKTNRIVLQNIIFALGVKLIIQVLGVLGLANMWAAVFA
-709 DVPAAIR
+709 DVGVSIIAIFN
-716 LSRSSLRNIH
+716 SLR
-726 ENLFWA
+726 L
-732 FFYNIIGIPLAAG
+732 
-745 VFIPLGLTLNPMFGA
+745 M
-760 AAMSLSSF
+760 
-768 CVVSNAL
+768 
-775 RLNFCK
+775 
-781 LYSTKHDRKAKPMNN
+781 RK
-796 IAIQPSDTAKIT
+796 
-808 KTIKIKGM
+808 
-816 MCEKCEHHVKTALEA
+816 
-831 IPQVANAVA
+831 
-840 NHTDGIAVAELS
+840 
-852 GEVPDKQLK
+852 
-861 KAVENSGY
+861 
-869 KVISI
+869 
-874 K
+874 

>member
-36 FMKQELTVEADNSC
+36 FMKQELTVEAENSC
-50 SPDELMITV
+50 SPDELMTTV
-59 TEVVA
+59 TKVVA
-64 KLEPDVTVRERQ
+64 KHEPDVTVKERQ

-114 INKELTVTP
+114 IKKELTVTP
-123 SKIISDKELLKQ
+123 SRIISDKELLKL

-169 ISAGILFVVAFILEK
+169 ISAGILFIVAFILEK
-184 TIGTEQLVPKIA
+184 TIGTEQLVPQIA
-196 ILSMYLAAYVICGL
+196 ILTMYLAAYVICGL

-293 TVDPENVETGSIIR
+293 TVDPENVETDSIIR

-341 TVSDEVPAGAINISG
+341 TVGDEVPAGAINISG
-356 VITLKTTRQFTDS
+356 VITLRTTRRFTDS

-400 PIVVLAAVII
+400 PIVVLVAVII
-410 SLIPPLF
+410 SIFPPLF
-417 TGFDFGTWVQRGLI
+417 TGFNYEPFIDGIIKGKLIFPEFTGFDFVTWVQRGLI

-527 AYGADIDQSQITECS
+527 AYGADIDQSQITQCS

-677 ALTAADTGI
+677 VIASADIGVAMGGSGADSAIETADC
-686 AIGAGTDV
+686 
-694 AIDAADVVLMKSRLT
+694 VLMKDDPMQLADAFAISKKTNRIVLQNIIFALGVKLIIQVLGVLGLANMWAAVFA
-709 DVPAAIR
+709 DVGVSIIAIFN
-716 LSRSSLRNIH
+716 SLR
-726 ENLFWA
+726 L
-732 FFYNIIGIPLAAG
+732 
-745 VFIPLGLTLNPMFGA
+745 M
-760 AAMSLSSF
+760 
-768 CVVSNAL
+768 
-775 RLNFCK
+775 
-781 LYSTKHDRKAKPMNN
+781 RK
-796 IAIQPSDTAKIT
+796 
-808 KTIKIKGM
+808 
-816 MCEKCEHHVKTALEA
+816 
-831 IPQVANAVA
+831 
-840 NHTDGIAVAELS
+840 
-852 GEVPDKQLK
+852 
-861 KAVENSGY
+861 
-869 KVISI
+869 
-874 K
+874 

>member
-9 GLDCAHCAEEIRA
+9 GLDCAQCAEEIRA
-22 EVEKDERVKSAGMN
+22 EVEKDERVKSAEMN
-36 FMKQELTVEADNSC
+36 FMKQELTVETENSC
-50 SPDELMITV
+50 SPDELMTTV

-123 SKIISDKELLKQ
+123 SKIISDKELLKL

-169 ISAGILFVVAFILEK
+169 ISAGILFIVAFILEK

-278 TKPETADVLIDGEYI
+278 TKPETADVLTDGEYI

-341 TVSDEVPAGAINISG
+341 TVGDEVPAGAINISG
-356 VITLKTTRQFTDS
+356 VITLKTTRRFTDS

-400 PIVVLAAVII
+400 PIVVLVAVII
-410 SLIPPLF
+410 SIFPPLFTGFNYEPFIDGIIKGKLIFPEF

-616 VIMLTGDNKS
+616 VVMLTGDNKS

-658 ELSDNEKVM
+658 ELPDNEKVM

-677 ALTAADTGI
+677 VIASADIGVAMGGSGADSAIETADC
-686 AIGAGTDV
+686 
-694 AIDAADVVLMKSRLT
+694 VLMKDDPMQLADAFAISKKTNRIVLQNIIFALGVKLIIQVLGVLGLANMWAAVFA
-709 DVPAAIR
+709 DVGVSIIAIFN
-716 LSRSSLRNIH
+716 SLR
-726 ENLFWA
+726 L
-732 FFYNIIGIPLAAG
+732 
-745 VFIPLGLTLNPMFGA
+745 M
-760 AAMSLSSF
+760 
-768 CVVSNAL
+768 
-775 RLNFCK
+775 
-781 LYSTKHDRKAKPMNN
+781 RK
-796 IAIQPSDTAKIT
+796 
-808 KTIKIKGM
+808 
-816 MCEKCEHHVKTALEA
+816 
-831 IPQVANAVA
+831 
-840 NHTDGIAVAELS
+840 
-852 GEVPDKQLK
+852 
-861 KAVENSGY
+861 
-869 KVISI
+869 
-874 K
+874 

>member
-9 GLDCAHCAEEIRA
+9 GLDCAQCAEEIRA
-22 EVEKDERVKSAGMN
+22 EVEKDERVKSAEMN
-36 FMKQELTVEADNSC
+36 FMKQELTVEAENSC
-50 SPDELMITV
+50 SPDELMTTV
-59 TEVVA
+59 TKVVA
-64 KLEPDVTVRERQ
+64 KHEPDVTVKERQ

-135 VTATVT
+135 VTATIT

-169 ISAGILFVVAFILEK
+169 ISAGILFIVAFILEK

-293 TVDPENVETGSIIR
+293 TVDPENVETDSIIR

-341 TVSDEVPAGAINISG
+341 TIGDEVPAGAINISG
-356 VITLKTTRQFTDS
+356 VITLKTTRRFTDS

-400 PIVVLAAVII
+400 PIVVLVAVII
-410 SLIPPLF
+410 SIFPPLF
-417 TGFDFGTWVQRGLI
+417 TGFNYEPFIDGIIKGKLIFPEFTGFDFVTWVQRGLI

-527 AYGADIDQSQITECS
+527 AYGADIDQSQITQCS

-547 GIKAVISGATVLCGN
+547 GIKAVISGVTVLCGN

-616 VIMLTGDNKS
+616 VVMLTGDNKS

-658 ELSDNEKVM
+658 ELPDNEKVM

-677 ALTAADTGI
+677 VIASADIGVAMGGSGADSAIETADC
-686 AIGAGTDV
+686 
-694 AIDAADVVLMKSRLT
+694 VLMKDDPMQLADAFAISKKTNRIVLQNIIFALGVKLIIQVLGVLGLANMWAAVFA
-709 DVPAAIR
+709 DVGVSIIAIFN
-716 LSRSSLRNIH
+716 SLR
-726 ENLFWA
+726 L
-732 FFYNIIGIPLAAG
+732 
-745 VFIPLGLTLNPMFGA
+745 M
-760 AAMSLSSF
+760 
-768 CVVSNAL
+768 
-775 RLNFCK
+775 
-781 LYSTKHDRKAKPMNN
+781 RK
-796 IAIQPSDTAKIT
+796 
-808 KTIKIKGM
+808 
-816 MCEKCEHHVKTALEA
+816 
-831 IPQVANAVA
+831 
-840 NHTDGIAVAELS
+840 
-852 GEVPDKQLK
+852 
-861 KAVENSGY
+861 
-869 KVISI
+869 
-874 K
+874 